1 MRHVGHNSLCM
12 VGILAYK
19 ADITVHVTKR
29 NEKKMNGKKTT
40 ESSNCSWFKF
50 WQIYTWLWNV
60 LLKQIIAPEQ
70 INMSFAFT
78 YIKSQA
84 KQFSALWDLLSFSP
98 SVFLAFSVF
107 HSRLHFIRRISW
119 LSVPVLKL
127 GVPLI
132 YFIYY
137 FIHIWINEI

>member
-1 MRHVGHNSLCM
+1 M
-12 VGILAYK
+12 
-19 ADITVHVTKR
+19 
-29 NEKKMNGKKTT
+29 
-40 ESSNCSWFKF
+40 
-50 WQIYTWLWNV
+50 

-107 HSRLHFIRRISW
+107 HSRLNLFVGFRDCQYLYW
-119 LSVPVLKL
+119 NWEYL
-127 GVPLI
+127 
-132 YFIYY
+132 
-137 FIHIWINEI
+137 